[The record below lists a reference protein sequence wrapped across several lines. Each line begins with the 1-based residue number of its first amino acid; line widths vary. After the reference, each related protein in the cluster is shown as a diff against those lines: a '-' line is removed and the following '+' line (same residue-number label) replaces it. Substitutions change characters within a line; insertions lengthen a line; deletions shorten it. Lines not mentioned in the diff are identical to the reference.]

1 MGKPTGPA
9 ALKGSEVEVLK
20 EIVATTSIL
29 IAASAA
35 ADASFAKDAPKKLT
49 GVITKFECGDNCYL
63 TIRTRTGEET
73 GLCEARQCVPWFE
86 NQAMPKRFVGKRV
99 TVTTGIGKQF
109 DGNYDVVGHTT
120 SFKAMTF
127 GK

>member
-1 MGKPTGPA
+1 
-9 ALKGSEVEVLK
+9 VLK
-20 EIVATTSIL
+20 EIVAATSIL
-29 IAASAA
+29 VAAFVAAHAAS
-35 ADASFAKDAPKKLT
+35 AKDAPKTLT

-63 TIRTRTGEET
+63 TIRTATGEET
-73 GLCEARQCVPWFE
+73 GLCEAKQCVPWFE
-86 NQAMPKRFVGKRV
+86 NQAMPKKFIGKRV

-120 SFKAMTF
+120 SFKTMTF